1 MDAEELLRAD
11 DGGVARVERKHNVAV
26 AVGSSKC
33 HFPLDLHSSH
43 LSRTPGQTLS
53 SAGSAVGDMGHE
65 GIVTLCSVCLSSSV
79 VLRHG
84 LASSTGIA
92 HVRRVPRLRPD
103 TVVESD
109 VPIGYRL
116 RRRSGIGRLKVETPM
131 RSGPVV
137 VLGVRAEDALQV
149 ATTEDEDVVETL
161 SSNGP
166 DPSLGERV
174 RPRRTDG
181 CLHRRKSFRSKHFI
195 ERI

>member
-1 MDAEELLRAD
+1 MRRSCFARTMAGSRASSGSTTLR
-11 DGGVARVERKHNVAV
+11 
-26 AVGSSKC
+26 
-33 HFPLDLHSSH
+33 
-43 LSRTPGQTLS
+43 SRSVPRSATFRSIFTRRIRHAPPGQTLS

-65 GIVTLCSVCLSSSV
+65 GIVTLCSVCLSSRV

-84 LASSTGIA
+84 LASCTGIA
-92 HVRRVPRLRPD
+92 HVRRVPRFRPD

-116 RRRSGIGRLKVETPM
+116 GRRSGIGRLKVETPM

-174 RPRRTDG
+174 RSRHTDG
-181 CLHRRKSFRSKHFI
+181 CLHPRQSFRAEHFV